1 MHRAWAYSVTGM
13 LLRGENSLR
22 IYFHSP
28 VKYIRERYAECVT
41 MGSEHCMDGFPQ
53 IRKAHCMFGWDW
65 GPRLPD
71 AGIWKNVFL
80 QGVEKGRL
88 ESVYVAQEHEEQKVT
103 LYIRTEIASAGET
116 QEDKA
121 KAQGLS

>member
-1 MHRAWAYSVTGM
+1 M
-13 LLRGENSLR
+13 LMRGENSLKVS
-22 IYFHSP
+22 FHSP

-88 ESVYVAQEHEEQKVT
+88 ESVYGKEGA
-103 LYIRTEIASAGET
+103 
-116 QEDKA
+116 
-121 KAQGLS
+121 